1 MNNNNNNKDLKGLL
15 PSLVCMGP
23 WDCYPVPWKTQ
34 NQGQSNTL
42 MHNIQG
48 NITDEALA
56 FRVRETNQFR
66 SGKHSVPMPESL
78 RKSFM
83 GEVKIS
89 TPPNFVSTA
98 IVGDL
103 AYCVKSRHVIDSHHL
118 WREVSWKIY
127 KRIQRGR
134 IEHILPINIF
144 ICCLCLQWG
153 LQRFTLVDLEYHR
166 LFCSLSVSWSWRK
179 QMDQK
184 YVPTPAKCSKW
195 VLIPGSIF
203 NTVRWERP
211 LLFHLNFLCESL
223 LVAGVP
229 GNVQSPYWCFLE
241 HELTNIYLSK
251 VKGISNDPSWHLFSA
266 FHSVNPKSSTGW
278 FTGCP

>member
-1 MNNNNNNKDLKGLL
+1 MNNYNNKKDLKGLL
-15 PSLVCMGP
+15 PSSVCMGP
-23 WDCYPVPWKTQ
+23 WDCYPVPRKTQ

-42 MHNIQG
+42 MHNIQS
-48 NITDEALA
+48 NIPDEALA
-56 FRVRETNQFR
+56 FRARETNQFR
-66 SGKHSVPMPESL
+66 SGKHSVPMPERL

-83 GEVKIS
+83 EEVKIS
-89 TPPNFVSTA
+89 TPPTFVSRA
-98 IVGDL
+98 DVGGP
-103 AYCVKSRHVIDSHHL
+103 ACFVKSRHIIDSHHL
-118 WREVSWKIY
+118 WREGSWKRY
-127 KRIQRGR
+127 RKTQCGR

-144 ICCLCLQWG
+144 ICHLCLH
-153 LQRFTLVDLEYHR
+153 LRFQRFTLVDLEYHR
-166 LFCSLSVSWSWRK
+166 LFCSLPVFWSWRK

-184 YVPTPAKCSKW
+184 YVPTPAKCRKW

-229 GNVQSPYWCFLE
+229 GNVQGPYWCFLE
-241 HELTNIYLSK
+241 HGLTNIYLSK
-251 VKGISNDPSWHLFSA
+251 MKGISNDPSWHLFSA
-266 FHSVNPKSSTGW
+266 FHSVIPKSSTGW